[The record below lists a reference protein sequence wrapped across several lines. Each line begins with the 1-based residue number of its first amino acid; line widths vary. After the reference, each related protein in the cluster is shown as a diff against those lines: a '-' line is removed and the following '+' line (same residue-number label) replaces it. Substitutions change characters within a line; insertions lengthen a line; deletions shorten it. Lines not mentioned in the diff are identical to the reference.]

1 MDPNLYYPPLEPPAP
16 GAKWGC
22 DLRANPI
29 GDWMDLISPC
39 LMGCFIKFHQCP
51 PVITIIY
58 RWYIN
63 DYKCI
68 FQGISTIPSHGWFIF
83 LFYPQFCVKKKE
95 PTAEVMAVRRMEIGT
110 WTSKTRKSSDLGV
123 RNDLAGIE
131 IRRRSLAHE
140 HTRLRH
146 SQ

>member
-1 MDPNLYYPPLEPPAP
+1 MIINVYFKGFQP
-16 GAKWGC
+16 
-22 DLRANPI
+22 
-29 GDWMDLISPC
+29 
-39 LMGCFIKFHQCP
+39 F
-51 PVITIIY
+51 PVMAGL
-58 RWYIN
+58 
-63 DYKCI
+63 
-68 FQGISTIPSHGWFIF
+68 FF